1 MSAVLHRDDP
11 RHAPVLRDEVVE
23 ALGVEADS
31 VIVDGTFGAGGYARA
46 IMAAG
51 GQVVAIDRDPDAI
64 TKGAELVA
72 ASDGKLTLLA
82 GRFSDMRALVRDA
95 GHEAVDGVTL
105 DIGVSSMQLDEA
117 HRGFSFQGDGPLDMR
132 MEQAGMSAADWLNS
146 ADEAEIADV
155 IYEYGEEHRS
165 RRIAR
170 AIVAGRPLS
179 RTGELAAIVRKAVG
193 HKPHDKK
200 DPATRTFQAIRIH
213 LNRELEELKDGLN
226 AAEAVLKPGGRL
238 AVVTFHSL
246 EDRIVKQFLKRR
258 SGAQGSGSR
267 HLPQTVERGPDPTFS
282 SVAKPV
288 RAGAAELAANPR
300 ARSATLRAAVRTS
313 AKAWA
318 GEGVTC

>member
-1 MSAVLHRDDP
+1 MSLTSYADDP
-11 RHAPVLRDEVVE
+11 RHAPVLRDEVVD
-23 ALGVEADS
+23 ALEIRDGD
-31 VIVDGTFGAGGYARA
+31 VIVDGTFGAGGYTCA

-51 GQVVAIDRDPDAI
+51 GKVIAIDRDPDAI
-64 TKGAELVA
+64 EKGASLVVE
-72 ASDGKLTLLA
+72 SGGQLTLIA
-82 GRFSDMRALVRDA
+82 GRFSDMEALVGEA
-95 GHEAVDGVTL
+95 GQDAVDGVTL

-117 HRGFSFQGDGPLDMR
+117 HRGFSFQSDGPLDMR
-132 MEQAGMSAADWLNS
+132 MEQAGESAADWLNS
-146 ADEAEIADV
+146 ADEADIANV

-170 AIVAGRPLS
+170 AIVAARPLS
-179 RTGELAAIVRKAVG
+179 TTGELATIVRKAVG

-213 LNRELEELKDGLN
+213 LNRELDELNEGLR

-267 HLPQTVERGPDPTFS
+267 HLPPMAERGPDPTFA
-282 SVAKPV
+282 SVSKAIRP
-288 RAGAAELAANPR
+288 GAEELARNPR
-300 ARSATLRAAVRTS
+300 ARSATLRAAVRTE
-313 AKAWA
+313 APAWA
-318 GEGVTC
+318 GEAA